1 MAMKRLEKVL
11 TLLPSF
17 FPSLLFVLTSSFPF
31 SSCFFLLFFCFFQ
44 VSLVNIDFSTVFTTL
59 RRFLNFFLSRLF
71 PLLLLLPLSPLAIFV
86 IYPHVLLYFFFYYV
100 CTLLI
105 KTFNRE
111 VSITNTWPSK
121 YIFILESWF

>member
-71 PLLLLLPLSPLAIFV
+71 PLLLLLPLSPLVIFV
-86 IYPHVLLYFFFYYV
+86 IYPHVLLYSFFFYYV

-111 VSITNTWPSK
+111 VSITNE
-121 YIFILESWF
+121 ILHN